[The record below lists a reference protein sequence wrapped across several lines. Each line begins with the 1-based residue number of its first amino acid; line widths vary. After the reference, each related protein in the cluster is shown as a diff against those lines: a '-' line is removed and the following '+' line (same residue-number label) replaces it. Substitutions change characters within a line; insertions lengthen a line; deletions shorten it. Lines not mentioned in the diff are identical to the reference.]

1 MTAPEVAVG
10 AVFPASMPT
19 DTIAGDH
26 YLHFTTTLFNIS
38 YYTKTPK
45 QDAMLVNGGGFKVYF
60 AAIGPIPLV
69 KIQTPLGQLYFIPNP
84 MGLSDKEFADWTLE
98 RKFAPT
104 CITFYLLNMK
114 NVVVASHNIII
125 VRQWHVYDTT
135 KHLLEVFTTPK
146 QVEEEVDYI
155 FKTYSRRKLEE
166 RFIMIG

>member
-10 AVFPASMPT
+10 EVFPVPMPT
-19 DTIAGDH
+19 GTIAGDH

-45 QDAMLVNGGGFKVYF
+45 QHAMLVNEGRFKVYF
-60 AAIGPIPLV
+60 AAIGPIPLA
-69 KIQTPLGQLYFIPNP
+69 KIQTPMGQLYFVPNP

-104 CITFYLLNMK
+104 RITFYLLNMK
-114 NVVVASHNIII
+114 NIVVASHSIII
-125 VRQWHVYDTT
+125 IRQWYIYDTT
-135 KHLLEVFTTPK
+135 KHLLEVFNTPK
-146 QVEEEVDYI
+146 QVEEEVDCI
-155 FKTYSRRKLEE
+155 FKTYSRRALEE